1 MDGKDRAAPLP
12 CLLGGEAAYWGNL
25 LESLVR
31 EEFTKRT
38 GISVTKPSALYQ
50 SGEHPFM
57 LANVDGLCEDPVHG
71 PCIFEAKTASAYKA
85 GEWEDSIPDEYMIQ
99 IQHYMA
105 VTGYQGAY
113 IAVLIGGNAF
123 RWKFVE
129 RDEELIAML
138 ISLEEDFW
146 CHVQDGTP
154 PALDGSNASARFL
167 AERFPNSVP
176 QSEIALPGKAQKL
189 LSQYDEACRQLED
202 STARKQEAENL
213 LKEMLGDHEIGTA
226 GNRVVT
232 WKSVTQERLDTKTL
246 KAEHPTLFKK
256 YASQT
261 SYRRF
266 AIKTVRSLGG

>member
-1 MDGKDRAAPLP
+1 
-12 CLLGGEAAYWGNL
+12 
-25 LESLVR
+25 
-31 EEFTKRT
+31 
-38 GISVTKPSALYQ
+38 
-50 SGEHPFM
+50 M
-57 LANVDGLCEDPVHG
+57 LANVDGLCEDPAHG
-71 PCIFEAKTASAYKA
+71 PCIFEAKTTSAYKV

-105 VTGYQGAY
+105 ATGYQGAY

-138 ISLEEDFW
+138 VSLEAGFW
-146 CHVQDGTP
+146 EHVRKGTP
-154 PALDGSNASARFL
+154 PALDGSDASARFL

-176 QSEIALPGKAQKL
+176 QSEIALPEKAGKL
-189 LSQYDEACRQLED
+189 LSQYDEACRQLEKV
-202 STARKQEAENL
+202 TARKQEAENL

>member
-1 MDGKDRAAPLP
+1 
-12 CLLGGEAAYWGNL
+12 
-25 LESLVR
+25 
-31 EEFTKRT
+31 
-38 GISVTKPSALYQ
+38 
-50 SGEHPFM
+50 M

-71 PCIFEAKTASAYKA
+71 PCIFEAKTASAYKV
-85 GEWEDSIPDEYMIQ
+85 GEWEDAIPDEYMIQ

-113 IAVLIGGNAF
+113 IAVLIGG
-123 RWKFVE
+123 
-129 RDEELIAML
+129 
-138 ISLEEDFW
+138 
-146 CHVQDGTP
+146 Q
-154 PALDGSNASARFL
+154 
-167 AERFPNSVP
+167 RFPLEVCGAGRGTDRHADFPGRGFLVSCTRWYAPGPGWFQRLRPISCRTVFPTAFP

-189 LSQYDEACRQLED
+189 LSQYDEACRQLEE